1 MCALANSSCCGPGT
15 RRCVNVSAETFA
27 CVNLAK
33 VEFEVNDVK
42 QAFPMKLG
50 EGGEAFFVFETT
62 ENIPAGMQTSPLASP
77 AASPTPH
84 PAGTTPSIEFP
95 EPTPL
100 DLDENPRGR
109 PRAESAEP
117 PSLDRRA
124 QSDMGGFIY
133 KYQHGHVLTG
143 HRRVDAPS
151 RLTGNGIP
159 TSRLRGLVGFS
170 TQLWSLRD

>member
-1 MCALANSSCCGPGT
+1 MLCLPCALWQAPTAAALGQKGASSP
-15 RRCVNVSAETFA
+15 SAETLA
-27 CVNLAK
+27 CANLGK
-33 VEFEVNDVK
+33 VDFVVNDVK

-100 DLDENPRGR
+100 DLDDNLRGR
-109 PRAESAEP
+109 QRADSAEP

-124 QSDMGGFIY
+124 LSDMGGSIY
-133 KYQHGHVLTG
+133 KSLRGHVLTG
-143 HRRVDAPS
+143 
-151 RLTGNGIP
+151 T
-159 TSRLRGLVGFS
+159 
-170 TQLWSLRD
+170 